1 MNTSRVCTTAYG
13 PYCAS
18 CVPHTAQ
25 STVISEERHKATVGG
40 ARELVSVTRGFPA
53 TTRPLP
59 FNSKHL
65 TRVYLQKIA
74 RAMELK
80 TKGSVTATRQ
90 MIEGKLIESGRE
102 SMNVQVVIEEDESAP
117 SSFF

>member
-1 MNTSRVCTTAYG
+1 MNTSRVCTAAYH

-18 CVPHTAQ
+18 CVPQTAQ
-25 STVISEERHKATVGG
+25 STMRSEEECHKATVGG

-65 TRVYLQKIA
+65 TRVYLRKIA

-80 TKGSVTATRQ
+80 TKGAVTTTRQ

-102 SMNVQVVIEEDESAP
+102 SMNVQVIIKED
-117 SSFF
+117 